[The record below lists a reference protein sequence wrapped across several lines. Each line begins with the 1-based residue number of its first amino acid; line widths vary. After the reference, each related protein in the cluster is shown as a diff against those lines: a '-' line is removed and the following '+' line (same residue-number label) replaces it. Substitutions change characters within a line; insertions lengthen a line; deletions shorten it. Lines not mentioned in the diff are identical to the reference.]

1 MLELVDRLV
10 SETSV
15 HMDVWVRL
23 PLRAQNVDSPHK
35 RSCIGFVHP
44 VVWNKLYGD
53 SHLRHNT
60 KYSLN
65 PMLPQNKHN
74 FLVNIVTALSLI
86 ALVLSVGSLTAR
98 LYLQNPAIFFTSEIN
113 HPWPSANQVPQPQI
127 NPPSQIAFET
137 SLQKQTPQ
145 ISPNQTS
152 NITETDLWQALA
164 NYRTAHSRNTLT
176 REEPLCAYARQRV
189 VEHQE
194 RLKNIQEGESPL
206 DNHSGF
212 QRDADSGSIF
222 SDTGFSSVAEVLA
235 FLPDAQNST
244 QIIEWGWDSSP
255 AHREG
260 LLSNDFTHA
269 CVVGTA
275 PFYVGILGR
284 R

>member
-1 MLELVDRLV
+1 
-10 SETSV
+10 
-15 HMDVWVRL
+15 
-23 PLRAQNVDSPHK
+23 
-35 RSCIGFVHP
+35 
-44 VVWNKLYGD
+44 
-53 SHLRHNT
+53 
-60 KYSLN
+60 
-65 PMLPQNKHN
+65 MLPQNKHH
-74 FLVNIVTALSLI
+74 FLVNIITALSLV
-86 ALVLSVGSLTAR
+86 ALVLGVGSLTAG
-98 LYLQNPAIFFTSEIN
+98 LYLRAPEIFFTSEIN
-113 HPWPSANQVPQPQI
+113 RPWPSANQAPQSQV
-127 NPPSQIAFET
+127 NPPSQVAFET
-137 SLQKQTPQ
+137 GLQEQSPQ
-145 ISPNQTS
+145 IPQNQTS
-152 NITETDLWQALA
+152 SITETGLWQALA
-164 NYRTAHSRNTLT
+164 TYRTGHSRNSLT
-176 REEPLCAYARQRV
+176 REEPLCAYARKRV

-194 RLKNIQEGESPL
+194 RLKNLQEGESPL